1 MSGITMGT
9 GLLIGGLAGAGGG
22 IASGIMGANAA
33 GNTASA
39 QEQAAENAAQLQYQA
54 SQNALDFEKQQ
65 YNTSQQQFAPWL
77 QSGQGALSQLNYM
90 MGLGPQS
97 GAVPAMQNGFP
108 GTPSPSPSGPLSL

>member
-33 GNTASA
+33 GNAASA
-39 QEQAAENAAQLQYQA
+39 QEQAAEQAAQLQYQD
-54 SQNALDFEKQQ
+54 SQNALGFQENQFNTEQQ
-65 YNTSQQQFAPWL
+65 EMAPWL
-77 QSGQGALSQLNYM
+77 DSGKGALSQLNYM

-97 GAVPAMQNGFP
+97 GAVPAMQNG
-108 GTPSPSPSGPLSL
+108 